1 MSEHGNVVKTRRPK
15 TKTWSR
21 FGNLGRKPN
30 EYEVVTH
37 DMNHTI
43 SFATPLEMGP
53 EVHGNVWLKLHR
65 DSIPLSVPDWNAF
78 RDPDRMTYRKYTT
91 VQDQQETYVDGLL
104 AEFTSKNSDASLAKP
119 AVDLL
124 AAVFTPSR
132 YLGHAQQMLSA
143 YVQQLAPSSYIA
155 NAATFQTADQL
166 RRVQLT
172 AYRTKQLAETFP
184 DRNFGAAERGHWEKS
199 AAWQPLRELVE
210 RLLLAFDWH
219 DAFIGTQLVLKP
231 IADRLTLH
239 EFAKIA
245 RSQGDDLDALIAD
258 NLYKDAERSRRWTVA
273 CTRFLIEAA
282 EGNRA
287 ALLEALARWRKL
299 GEAAIA
305 GGAGLLGSHAGSA
318 SASIGTAVQQDWAAL
333 IAEAGLAGDG

>member
-1 MSEHGNVVKTRRPK
+1 
-15 TKTWSR
+15 
-21 FGNLGRKPN
+21 
-30 EYEVVTH
+30 
-37 DMNHTI
+37 
-43 SFATPLEMGP
+43 
-53 EVHGNVWLKLHR
+53 
-65 DSIPLSVPDWNAF
+65 
-78 RDPDRMTYRKYTT
+78 
-91 VQDQQETYVDGLL
+91 
-104 AEFTSKNSDASLAKP
+104 
-119 AVDLL
+119 
-124 AAVFTPSR
+124 
-132 YLGHAQQMLSA
+132 
-143 YVQQLAPSSYIA
+143 
-155 NAATFQTADQL
+155 
-166 RRVQLT
+166 
-172 AYRTKQLAETFP
+172 
-184 DRNFGAAERGHWEKS
+184 
-199 AAWQPLRELVE
+199 LRELVE